1 MEVTPAK
8 AEHRDAKLLKRRTCK
23 RVRGNTKGA
32 NLMVSVISSIAEDFS
47 SRYVVFEVPMGH

>member
-23 RVRGNTKGA
+23 RVRGNTKGGKSDG
-32 NLMVSVISSIAEDFS
+32 VSDKFNSGGFQ
-47 SRYVVFEVPMGH
+47 F